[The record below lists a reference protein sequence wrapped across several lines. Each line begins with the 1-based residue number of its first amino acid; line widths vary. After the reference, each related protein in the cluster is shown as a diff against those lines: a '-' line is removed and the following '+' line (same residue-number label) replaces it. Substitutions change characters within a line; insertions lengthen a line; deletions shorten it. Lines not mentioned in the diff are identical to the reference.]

1 MLLSPIASIRSA
13 SATARYEAL
22 SDAAPF
28 VARYFKVQP
37 QELLLLLGCAD
48 ALGAVVLGATLFV
61 APELSDAATYRPL
74 WVSIAAF
81 LVAWAFSALWQDLY
95 GRFTLSTS
103 FRRVLARAVT
113 TCAMAFGIL
122 LFLGFTFDVLG
133 QVSRAWLLTWAAAV
147 FLWVGV
153 VRLLWRAYLA
163 RVIAGGGCLERA
175 VVFAESQQAA
185 WRIAQSLERESGG
198 HLRVAVAVPLP
209 GLAGAPSLGWVEDAV
224 REGNVDR
231 IIIGRFSGAM
241 RQANM
246 LLGRLAHMTVDV
258 TLLPELDGL
267 QAPLLHVDRI
277 GMLPTVDLDYRPLT
291 HVQAWSKRAEDLVIA
306 GLLTILVAPLLL
318 VVSIAIKLDS
328 PGPVFFRQPRAG
340 FNGRTFTVW
349 KFRTMYAHA
358 RDDLAVRQTS
368 RGDKRVTR
376 IGRLLRRTSID
387 ELPQLFNVIAGDMSI
402 VGPRPHALG
411 MTTVGLPLHEAIE
424 DYAARHR
431 LKPGITGWA
440 QINGSRGEVDTL
452 EKLQRRVAL
461 DCYYIERWSLV
472 FDLWIIVRTA
482 AMMLFD
488 RDAY

>member
-1 MLLSPIASIRSA
+1 MLLSPIASIRSV
-13 SATARYEAL
+13 SATTRYHGVAE
-22 SDAAPF
+22 AAPL
-28 VARYFKVQP
+28 VAHYSKVQP
-37 QELLLLLGCAD
+37 QELLFVLCCAD
-48 ALGAVVLGATLFV
+48 VVGAVALGSALFAT
-61 APELSDAATYRPL
+61 PEISAAGGFQPL
-74 WVSIAAF
+74 WVSLGGF
-81 LVAWAFSALWQDLY
+81 LVAWAFSAHWQDLY
-95 GRFTLSTS
+95 GRLTLSTS
-103 FRRVLARAVT
+103 FRRMLARTMA

-122 LFLGFTFDVLG
+122 LFLGFALNVLG
-133 QVSRAWLLTWAAAV
+133 AVPRSWLLTWSASVFVWVAAV
-147 FLWVGV
+147 
-153 VRLLWRAYLA
+153 RLGWRAYLS
-163 RVIAGGGCLERA
+163 RVLATGGCLERA
-175 VVFAESQQAA
+175 VVFAESQQSA
-185 WRIAQSLERESGG
+185 WRIAQALERESGG
-198 HLRVAVAVPLP
+198 HVRVAVATTLP
-209 GLAGAPSLGWVEDAV
+209 GLSGAPSLDWVEGAIREGHVDRVVVGRFAGAV
-224 REGNVDR
+224 RH
-231 IIIGRFSGAM
+231 
-241 RQANM
+241 ANL
-246 LLGRLAHMTVDV
+246 LLGRLARMTVDV
-258 TLLPELDGL
+258 TVLPDLDGL

-291 HVQAWSKRAEDLVIA
+291 HVQAWLKRAEDLVLG
-306 GLLTILVAPLLL
+306 GLLTVMVAPLLL
-318 VVSIAIKLDS
+318 VVAVAIKLDS

-387 ELPQLFNVIAGDMSI
+387 ELPQLFNVIGGDMSI

-424 DYAARHR
+424 DYSSRHR

-452 EKLQRRVAL
+452 EKLRRRVAL
-461 DCYYIERWSLV
+461 DCYYIERWSLL